1 MKKEIKE
8 VQRNRVSGSEKRG
21 RVSECERKRERGWWE
36 RGEAERNQETKKNT
50 VTEDEG
56 NF

>member
-36 RGEAERNQETKKNT
+36 RGEAERNQETKKIQ
-50 VTEDEG
+50 
-56 NF
+56 